1 MEVCEEFVK
10 QMRTRVI
17 KRMKAWLSQEEFDVQ
32 VAKQIALGR
41 FTAGEVAEVL
51 EGFDMETDMT
61 SPVERALALVG
72 EHGELTSSQL
82 HAMLKLDADEC
93 PSEVLAEA
101 LEDGL
106 LIKEGKYWTLPT
118 ERDTRQDSHYI
129 PTPAQVAAFPKVARL
144 ELVTTVERR
153 KTPRSRIEIAVEYLR
168 GQPEGRA
175 TPAQMCSAIGVAARH
190 GASAHLRP
198 GIESGRLARVGT
210 DWILGE
216 KERMAA

>member
-1 MEVCEEFVK
+1 MEGMLEHAK
-10 QMRTRVI
+10 KGKARAI

-32 VAKQIALGR
+32 VAENIRLGS
-41 FTAGEVAEVL
+41 FTAEEVAEAL

-72 EHGELTSSQL
+72 EHGELTSGQL
-82 HAMLKLDADEC
+82 HAMLKLDAEEC

-118 ERDTRQDSHYI
+118 ERDKRLDTHYM
-129 PTPAQVAAFPKVARL
+129 PTPEQVAAFPKVARL
-144 ELVTTVERR
+144 ELVATVERR
-153 KTPRSRIEIAVEYLR
+153 KAPRSRIEIAVEYLR